1 MLKSEKPIFVDNLSE
16 QLKEASAVVL
26 LDYTG
31 LTVKLQQDLKNKLR
45 EIGAEMSIIK
55 NTLLGRAG
63 KDAKMPE
70 EVLTDTVLS
79 GPTALIIS
87 KDDPIAPLQVIAKFA
102 KDNEI
107 LQMKVGVIDG
117 KFQDKA
123 KMEKLSL
130 LPAKNVLFGQVVGTI
145 AQPMYGLVGT
155 LQGNLQKLIWILSE
169 KAKVN

>member
-45 EIGAEMSIIK
+45 EIGAEMSI
-55 NTLLGRAG
+55 
-63 KDAKMPE
+63 
-70 EVLTDTVLS
+70 
-79 GPTALIIS
+79 S

-130 LPAKNVLFGQVVGTI
+130 LPAKN
-145 AQPMYGLVGT
+145 
-155 LQGNLQKLIWILSE
+155 
-169 KAKVN
+169 